1 MSKAGQHQAPI
12 RAGILSSND
21 RIETINEFLSSFA
34 ILGFLGGA
42 CDQFPFAQPPL
53 AAAGAAVVAGE
64 AGVDFFNKGDCTW
77 NLFPALGDVGLS
89 NGDFTWN
96 GDPTLTVAIFLLIK
110 KSLDAT
116 MNATINNI
124 IG

>member
-1 MSKAGQHQAPI
+1 MSFSRPLPSWASTSS
-12 RAGILSSND
+12 LSLPQF
-21 RIETINEFLSSFA
+21 TT
-34 ILGFLGGA
+34 LGGA

-53 AAAGAAVVAGE
+53 AVAGASVVAGE